1 MATPRKESTSPE
13 EVQAGEMST
22 EEITTDV
29 TGEVVEENT
38 VSATDKLK
46 VLNTSSKNICLT
58 SGILHPGDIGIATRA
73 EAGTLWQFL
82 ELAEK

>member
-1 MATPRKESTSPE
+1 MATTKKEESVVK
-13 EVQAGEMST
+13 EVT
-22 EEITTDV
+22 

-58 SGILHPGDIGIATRA
+58 SGILHPGDMGVATRA
-73 EAGTLWQFL
+73 ELGTLWQFL

>member
-1 MATPRKESTSPE
+1 MATTKKEESVVK
-13 EVQAGEMST
+13 EV
-22 EEITTDV
+22 TTDV
-29 TGEVVEENT
+29 AGEVVEENT

-82 ELAEK
+82 EIAEK